1 MISLSNVAVRFGGFE
16 LFKEVSFLINKKD
29 KIGLVGKN
37 GAGKTT
43 LLKVIMGFQAIDDGT
58 VSKPADIHIGY
69 LPQQMP
75 VSDKHTVFEETELS
89 FKELKK
95 LKKEIDSIN
104 ADIGERNDYN
114 NDEYSKLINKLSE
127 KTERFEIL
135 GGNNIQA
142 EIERILL
149 GLGFLKEEF
158 NKPTKELS
166 GGWRMRIELA
176 KILLQK
182 PDVLLL
188 DEPTNHLDIESI
200 QWFEDFLA
208 NYYGAVLLIS
218 HDRAFLDNV
227 TKRTVEISIGNIYD
241 YKVPYSK
248 FVTLRAERREQQLA
262 AYNNQQKM
270 IKDTERFIER
280 FRYKNTKSVQVQSR
294 IKQLNKLKRVE
305 IDDEDSSAIHFRF
318 PSAPH
323 SGTIVIEAKELSMSF
338 PDKQVLNNIDLIIER
353 GEKVAFVGK
362 NGEGKTTLS
371 RIIVGELKPNGE
383 IKTGHKVK
391 IAYYA
396 QEQDRLL
403 NDNKTVFETI
413 DDIAVGDIRPKIRGI
428 LGSFLFSGEDI
439 DKKVKVLSGGERSRL
454 ALAKLLLEPANLLV
468 LDEPTNHLDMSSKEI
483 LKNALIKYN
492 GTLIIVS
499 HDRYFLDGLVGK
511 VFEFKNKKIKE
522 NLGGIYD
529 FLRKKKIENLN
540 ELERKEHI
548 IKKAGNEVSQN
559 KLDYIA
565 KKELEKEIRKTSNK
579 IKSTE
584 SKIEKLEKDIAIFDN
599 NLQNPDNNQIDLN
612 DSNLFVNYENLK
624 KELNTELRNWEKLSY
639 ELEILTDKREDV

>member
-43 LLKVIMGFQAIDDGT
+43 LLKVIMGFQSVDAGT
-58 VSKPADIHIGY
+58 ISKPADIHIGY

-95 LKKEIDSIN
+95 LKKEIDNIN
-104 ADIGERNDYN
+104 ADISERNDYN

-305 IDDEDSSAIHFRF
+305 IDDEDTSSIHFRF
-318 PSAPH
+318 PPAPH
-323 SGTIVIEAKELSMSF
+323 SGTIVFEAEELSMSF

-396 QEQDRLL
+396 QEQDKLL

-511 VFEFKNKKIKE
+511 VFEFKNKNIKE

-584 SKIEKLEKDIAIFDN
+584 SKIEKLEKDIAVFDN

-612 DSNLFVNYENLK
+612 DSNLFVNYESLK
-624 KELNTELRNWEKLSY
+624 KELDNELRNWEKLSY